1 MSEKKELALKTCA
14 EIEEQAER
22 DRESGSIIADTFE
35 EEASPW
41 SNAKFVILY
50 KSRLR
55 VAVASNLFLSDII
68 VSSSCFGLIT
78 SEIY

>member
-35 EEASPW
+35 EEASP
-41 SNAKFVILY
+41 
-50 KSRLR
+50 
-55 VAVASNLFLSDII
+55 
-68 VSSSCFGLIT
+68 
-78 SEIY
+78 